1 MSSETGF
8 LTLEIKSP
16 TLTISR
22 SARLAF
28 ALGSLAA
35 LSGCLSSSDSQ
46 QADPVVVENPV
57 AYVERALLFDE
68 NTGALVEDN
77 LADPS
82 AFRPGARLFL
92 KASATA
98 DAETRDIASRA
109 FAGPQFLDDNG
120 QLRYDVKDLHVSH
133 DGSRLLFAMRAP
145 EIEDADDEDQPTWN
159 IWEYDVSTDIL
170 RRIIDSDVTAGAG
183 QDVAPAYL
191 PDGRI
196 VFSST
201 RQRISKAVLLD
212 EGKPQYSGLDEEGD
226 SPGFVLHVMDDDGQ
240 NIEQIT
246 FNQSHD
252 LDPMV
257 ADDGTIV
264 FSRWDNAGQ
273 TRNNG
278 VNLYRVNPDGT
289 GLSYLFGRHSHDS
302 VPEAN
307 DIQYLPPRKSDSGN
321 LLVQLRPFETDD
333 YASVLAEVDVDQF
346 VEANLRLDGTEGSG
360 QRSLVPGVGL
370 DGQLSLK
377 GSYASVSPLLDGTN
391 RYLVSWTPCRLR
403 ETATDRIVNC
413 TEDRL
418 QSEDYQP
425 AEPVYGLWLLDIN
438 SETQRPVVPP
448 VEGVQFDEAV
458 LMKERPLE
466 GFIPESQFTGD
477 EGALGD
483 AGYGVLHIRS
493 VYDIDGVDT
502 TPTGIAAMADPL
514 QTPPEDRP
522 ARFLRLEK
530 PVAIPDENVRDFDNS
545 AFGRSRAQLMREIL
559 GYVPIEPDGSVKVA
573 VPANVAFAISILD
586 EKGQRVGGAMGN
598 RHQNWLTVRP
608 GETLECSGCHNP
620 NSPTP
625 HGRPDAGPA
634 SVWGGAATTSLPFPN
649 TDPALFAD
657 MGETMAQV
665 FARINEIRRPTPD
678 VIYADEWSGD
688 AVDPKPDSFA
698 YAYADLQTPPPISG
712 VCATDWAPN
721 CRIVINY
728 EQHIHPLWS
737 VNREVLDPD
746 TMAVVDDYTC
756 TSCHTDTDAADAQQ
770 VPAGQLDLGDGP
782 SPDEPLH
789 FNAYRELLF
798 PDSEQELVNG
808 ALIDVLVDSGEVLRD
823 EEGNPILDANGDE
836 QPILVTV
843 PVQASMSVNGARASR
858 FFDVFADDGSHRD
871 FLSPAEL
878 RLIAEWLDIGG
889 QYFNNPFDA
898 PED

>member
-1 MSSETGF
+1 M
-8 LTLEIKSP
+8 EIKSP

-22 SARLAF
+22 SARLAV

-170 RRIIDSDVTAGAG
+170 RRIIDSDVTARAG

-307 DIQYLPPRKSDSGN
+307 DIQYLQPRKSDSGN

-678 VIYADEWSGD
+678 VVYADEWSGD

>member
-1 MSSETGF
+1 MSWNVIRNRVRK
-8 LTLEIKSP
+8 LEIKSP
-16 TLTISR
+16 SLQISH
-22 SARLAF
+22 SVRLAI
-28 ALGSLAA
+28 ALGSLAV

-57 AYVERALLFDE
+57 AYVERSLLFDE

-82 AFRPGARLFL
+82 AFRPGARLLL

-159 IWEYDVSTDIL
+159 IWEYDVSTDAL
-170 RRIIDSDVTAGAG
+170 RRIIDSDVTARAG

-196 VFSST
+196 IFSST

-226 SPGFVLHVMDDDGQ
+226 SPALVLHVMDDDGQ

-278 VNLYRVNPDGT
+278 VNLYRVNPDGS
-289 GLSYLFGRHSHDS
+289 GLSYLYGRNSHDS

-307 DIQYLPPRKSDSGN
+307 DIQYLQPRKSDSGN

-346 VEANLRLDGTEGSG
+346 VEANLRIDGTEGAG

-425 AEPVYGLWLLDIN
+425 AEPVYGLWLLDIT

-466 GFIPESQFTGD
+466 DFIPESQFTGD

-502 TPTGIAAMADPL
+502 TPAGIAAMADPL

-530 PVAIPDENVRDFDNS
+530 PVAIPDDNVRDFDNS

-573 VPANVAFAISILD
+573 VPANVAFAISVLD
-586 EKGQRVGGAMGN
+586 EKGQRIGA

-625 HGRPDAGPA
+625 HGRPDAGPGP
-634 SVWGGAATTSLPFPN
+634 VWGGAATTGTSFPN
-649 TDPALFAD
+649 TDSSLFTD
-657 MGETMAQV
+657 MGETMAEV
-665 FARINEIRRPTPD
+665 FARINELRRPTPD

-712 VCATDWAPN
+712 VCATEWAPN

-756 TSCHTDTDAADAQQ
+756 TSCHTNTDAADAQQ
-770 VPAGQLDLGDGP
+770 LPAGQLDLGDGP

-798 PDSEQELVNG
+798 PDNEQELVNG
-808 ALIDVLVDSGEVLRD
+808 ALVDVLVDSGEVLED
-823 EEGNPILDANGDE
+823 EEGNPILDAEGNV
-836 QPILVTV
+836 QPIMVTV
-843 PVQASMSVNGARASR
+843 PIQASMSVNGARASR
-858 FFDVFADDGSHRD
+858 FFNVFEDGGSHKD
-871 FLSPAEL
+871 FLTPAEL

-898 PED
+898 PEN

>member
-1 MSSETGF
+1 M
-8 LTLEIKSP
+8 EIKSP

-307 DIQYLPPRKSDSGN
+307 DIQYLQPRKSDSGN

-418 QSEDYQP
+418 QSEVYQP

-678 VIYADEWSGD
+678 VVYADEWSGD

-789 FNAYRELLF
+789 FKAYRELLF

>member
-1 MSSETGF
+1 M
-8 LTLEIKSP
+8 EIKSP
-16 TLTISR
+16 ILNISR
-22 SARLAF
+22 STRLAV

-307 DIQYLPPRKSDSGN
+307 DIQYLQPRKSDSGN

-586 EKGQRVGGAMGN
+586 AKGQRVGGAMGN

-625 HGRPDAGPA
+625 HGRPDSGPA

-657 MGETMAQV
+657 MGETMAEV
-665 FARINEIRRPTPD
+665 FARINEIRRPTAD
-678 VIYADEWSGD
+678 VIFADEWSGD
-688 AVDPKPDSFA
+688 AVNPKPESFA

>member
-1 MSSETGF
+1 M
-8 LTLEIKSP
+8 EIKSP
-16 TLTISR
+16 ILNISR
-22 SARLAF
+22 STRLAV

-98 DAETRDIASRA
+98 DAEKRDIASRA

-120 QLRYDVKDLHVSH
+120 QLRFDVKDLHVSH

-170 RRIIDSDVTAGAG
+170 RRIIDSDVTARAG

-212 EGKPQYSGLDEEGD
+212 EGKPQYFGLDEEGD

-307 DIQYLPPRKSDSGN
+307 DIQYLQPRKSDSGN

-586 EKGQRVGGAMGN
+586 AKGQRVGGAMGN

-657 MGETMAQV
+657 MGETMAEV
-665 FARINEIRRPTPD
+665 FARINEIRRPTAD
-678 VIYADEWSGD
+678 VIFADEWSGD
-688 AVDPKPDSFA
+688 AVNPKPESFA

>member
-1 MSSETGF
+1 M
-8 LTLEIKSP
+8 EIKSP
-16 TLTISR
+16 NLNICR
-22 SARLAF
+22 SARLAL
-28 ALGSLAA
+28 ALGSLAG

-77 LADPS
+77 LADPT
-82 AFRPGARLFL
+82 AFRPGARLLL

-109 FAGPQFLDDNG
+109 FAGPEFLDDNG

-133 DGSRLLFAMRAP
+133 DGARLLFAMRAP

-159 IWEYDVSTDIL
+159 IWEYDVSADTL
-170 RRIIDSDVTAGAG
+170 RRIIGSDVTARAG

-226 SPGFVLHVMDDDGQ
+226 SPAFVLHVMDDDGE

-289 GLSYLFGRHSHDS
+289 GLSYLYGRHSHDS

-307 DIQYLPPRKSDSGN
+307 GIQYLQPRKSDSGN
-321 LLVQLRPFETDD
+321 LLVQLRPFESDD
-333 YASVLAEVDVDQF
+333 YASVLAEVDVEQF
-346 VEANLRLDGTEGSG
+346 VEANLRTDGTEGTG
-360 QRSLVPGVGL
+360 QQPLVPGVGL

-403 ETATDRIVNC
+403 EVATDRIVNC
-413 TEDRL
+413 TDDRL
-418 QSEDYQP
+418 ESEAYLP

-466 GFIPESQFTGD
+466 GFIPESQFAGP
-477 EGALGD
+477 EGALKD

-502 TPTGIAAMADPL
+502 TPAGIDVMADPL
-514 QTPPEDRP
+514 QTPPENRP

-573 VPANVAFAISILD
+573 VPANVAFAISVLD
-586 EKGQRVGGAMGN
+586 EQGQRIGA

-608 GETLECSGCHNP
+608 GETLECAGCHNP
-620 NSPTP
+620 NTPTP
-625 HGRPDAGPA
+625 HGRPDAGPDP
-634 SVWGGAATTSLPFPN
+634 VWGGAATIGIPFPN
-649 TDPALFAD
+649 TDPGLFAD
-657 MGETMAQV
+657 MGETMAEV
-665 FARINEIRRPTPD
+665 FARINDIRRPTPD
-678 VIYADEWSGD
+678 VIYADEWSGA
-688 AVDPKPDSFA
+688 AVDPKPDSFS
-698 YAYADLQTPPPISG
+698 YAYAELQTPQPISG
-712 VCATDWAPN
+712 VCASDWAPN

-737 VNREVLDPD
+737 LNREVLDPN

-823 EEGNPILDANGDE
+823 EEGNPILDANGNE

-843 PVQASMSVNGARASR
+843 PVQASMSVNGARASN
-858 FFDVFADDGSHRD
+858 FFDVFAEGGTHRD
-871 FLSPAEL
+871 FLTPSEL
-878 RLIAEWLDIGG
+878 RLIAEWLDVGG

>member
-1 MSSETGF
+1 MSAGTGF
-8 LTLEIKSP
+8 VKLEIESP
-16 TLTISR
+16 STQIGQFV
-22 SARLAF
+22 RLVV
-28 ALGSLAA
+28 ALGTLAV

-82 AFRPGARLFL
+82 AFRPGARLLL

-109 FAGPQFLDDNG
+109 FAGPQFLNDNG

-145 EIEDADDEDQPTWN
+145 EIEGADDEDQPTWN
-159 IWEYDVSTDIL
+159 IWEYDVSTDAL
-170 RRIIDSDVTAGAG
+170 RRIIVSDVTARAG

-212 EGKPQYSGLDEEGD
+212 EGKPQYSGMDEEGD
-226 SPGFVLHVMDDDGQ
+226 SPAFVLHVMDEDGQ

-289 GLSYLFGRHSHDS
+289 GLSYLYGRHSHDS
-302 VPEAN
+302 VLEAN
-307 DIQYLPPRKSDSGN
+307 DIQYLQPRKSDSGN

-333 YASVLAEVDVDQF
+333 YASVLAEIDVDQF
-346 VEANLRLDGTEGSG
+346 VEANLRIDGTEGAG
-360 QRSLVPGVGL
+360 QQSLVPGVGL

-413 TEDRL
+413 TEERL

-425 AEPVYGLWLLDIN
+425 AEPVYGLWLLDIA

-466 GFIPESQFTGD
+466 GFVPESQFMGK

-502 TPTGIAAMADPL
+502 TPAGIAAMADPL

-530 PVAIPDENVRDFDNS
+530 PVAIPDDNVRDFDNS

-573 VPANVAFAISILD
+573 VPANVAFAISVLD
-586 EKGQRVGGAMGN
+586 GQGQRIGA

-625 HGRPDAGPA
+625 HGRPDAGPESA
-634 SVWGGAATTSLPFPN
+634 WGGAATTSLPFPG
-649 TDPALFAD
+649 TDTSLFAD
-657 MGETMAQV
+657 MGETMAEV

-678 VIYADEWSGD
+678 VIFADEWSGD

-698 YAYADLQTPPPISG
+698 YAYADLQTPPPMSG
-712 VCATDWAPN
+712 VCATEWAPN

-746 TMAVVDDYTC
+746 TMVVVDDYTC

-770 VPAGQLDLGDGP
+770 VPAAQLDLGDGP

-798 PDSEQELVNG
+798 PDNKQQLVNG
-808 ALIDVLVDSGEVLRD
+808 ALVDELEDSGEVLRD

-836 QPILVTV
+836 QPIFVTIPV
-843 PVQASMSVNGARASR
+843 PASMSVNGARASN
-858 FFDVFADDGSHRD
+858 FFDVFAEGGSHRD
-871 FLSPAEL
+871 FLTPAEL

-898 PED
+898 PEN

>member
-1 MSSETGF
+1 M
-8 LTLEIKSP
+8 EIKSP

-98 DAETRDIASRA
+98 DAETQDIASRA

-120 QLRYDVKDLHVSH
+120 QLRFDVKDLHVSH

-170 RRIIDSDVTAGAG
+170 RRIIESDVTARAG

-307 DIQYLPPRKSDSGN
+307 DIQYLQPRKSDSGN

>member
-1 MSSETGF
+1 M
-8 LTLEIKSP
+8 EIKSP
-16 TLTISR
+16 TLNISR
-22 SARLAF
+22 STRLAV

-98 DAETRDIASRA
+98 DAETQDIASRA

-307 DIQYLPPRKSDSGN
+307 DIQYLQPRKSDSGN
-321 LLVQLRPFETDD
+321 LLVQLRPFESDD

-346 VEANLRLDGTEGSG
+346 VEANLRLDGTEGLG

-573 VPANVAFAISILD
+573 VPANVAFAISVLD
-586 EKGQRVGGAMGN
+586 ERGQRIGA

-608 GETLECSGCHNP
+608 GETLECAGCHNP

-625 HGRPDAGPA
+625 HGRPDAGPGPA
-634 SVWGGAATTSLPFPN
+634 WGGAETTGREFPN
-649 TDPALFAD
+649 TDRNLFAD
-657 MGETMAQV
+657 MGETMAEV
-665 FARINEIRRPTPD
+665 FARINEIRRPTAD
-678 VIYADEWSGD
+678 VIFADEWSGE
-688 AVDPKPDSFA
+688 AVDPKPDSFV
-698 YAYADLQTPPPISG
+698 YAYADLQTSPPISG
-712 VCATDWAPN
+712 VCAIEWAPN

-728 EQHIHPLWS
+728 EQHIHPIWG
-737 VNREVLDPD
+737 VDREIENPGN
-746 TMAVVDDYTC
+746 TC
-756 TSCHTDTDAADAQQ
+756 TNCHSNTDAEGAAA
-770 VPAGQLDLGDGP
+770 VPAAQLDLSDGP

-789 FNAYRELLF
+789 FKAYRELLY
-798 PDSEQELVNG
+798 PDNEQELVDD
-808 ALIDVLVDSGEVLRD
+808 ALIDRLVDSGQILRD
-823 EEGNPILDANGDE
+823 GEGNPILDEDGNE
-836 QPILVTV
+836 QPTPPVTV
-843 PVQASMSVNGARASR
+843 PVRPSMSVNGARASN
-858 FFDVFADDGSHRD
+858 FFDVFAEGGTHEDR
-871 FLSPAEL
+871 LTPAEL

>member
-1 MSSETGF
+1 M
-8 LTLEIKSP
+8 EIKSP
-16 TLTISR
+16 TLNISR
-22 SARLAF
+22 STRLAV

-307 DIQYLPPRKSDSGN
+307 DIQYLQPRKSDSGN
-321 LLVQLRPFETDD
+321 LLVQLRPFESDD

-346 VEANLRLDGTEGSG
+346 VEANLRLDGTEGLG

-586 EKGQRVGGAMGN
+586 EKGRRVGGAMGN

-625 HGRPDAGPA
+625 HGRPDAGPS

-678 VIYADEWSGD
+678 VVYADEWSGD
-688 AVDPKPDSFA
+688 AVNPKPDGFA
-698 YAYADLQTPPPISG
+698 YAYADLQTPSPISG
-712 VCATDWAPN
+712 VCATEWAPN

-737 VNREVLDPD
+737 LNREILDPD
-746 TMAVVDDYTC
+746 TMAVLDDATC
-756 TSCHTDTDAADAQQ
+756 TSCHSNSDAAGMAR
-770 VPAGQLDLGDGP
+770 VPEAQLDLSDGP

-789 FNAYRELLF
+789 FKAYRELLF
-798 PDSEQELVNG
+798 PDNEEELVGG
-808 ALIDVLVDSGEVLRD
+808 AILDRRVDSGEILRD

-843 PVQASMSVNGARASR
+843 PVQASMTVNGALASR

>member
-1 MSSETGF
+1 M
-8 LTLEIKSP
+8 EIKSP
-16 TLTISR
+16 TLNISR
-22 SARLAF
+22 STRLAV

-98 DAETRDIASRA
+98 DAETQDIASRA

-159 IWEYDVSTDIL
+159 IWEYDVSNDIL
-170 RRIIDSDVTAGAG
+170 RRIIDSDVTARAG

-307 DIQYLPPRKSDSGN
+307 DIQYLQPRKSDSGN
-321 LLVQLRPFETDD
+321 LLVQLRPFESDD

-530 PVAIPDENVRDFDNS
+530 PVAIPDEDVRDFDNS

-573 VPANVAFAISILD
+573 VPANVAFAISVLD
-586 EKGQRVGGAMGN
+586 ERGQRIGA

-608 GETLECSGCHNP
+608 GETLECAGCHNP

-625 HGRPDAGPA
+625 HGRPDAGPGPA
-634 SVWGGAATTSLPFPN
+634 WGGAETTGREFPN
-649 TDPALFAD
+649 TDRNLFAD
-657 MGETMAQV
+657 MGETMAEV
-665 FARINEIRRPTPD
+665 FARINEIRRPTAD
-678 VIYADEWSGD
+678 VIFADEWSGE
-688 AVDPKPDSFA
+688 AVDPKPDSFV
-698 YAYADLQTPPPISG
+698 YAYADLQTSPPISG
-712 VCATDWAPN
+712 VCAIEWAPN

-728 EQHIHPLWS
+728 EQHIHPIWG
-737 VNREVLDPD
+737 VDREIENPGN
-746 TMAVVDDYTC
+746 TC
-756 TSCHTDTDAADAQQ
+756 TNCHSNTDAEGAAA
-770 VPAGQLDLGDGP
+770 VPAAQLDLSDGP

-789 FNAYRELLF
+789 FKAYRELLY
-798 PDSEQELVNG
+798 PDNEQELVDD
-808 ALIDVLVDSGEVLRD
+808 ALIDRLVDSGQILRD
-823 EEGNPILDANGDE
+823 GEGNPILDEDGNE
-836 QPILVTV
+836 QPTPPVTV
-843 PVQASMSVNGARASR
+843 PVRPSMSVNGARASN
-858 FFDVFADDGSHRD
+858 FFDVFAEGGTHEDR
-871 FLSPAEL
+871 LTPAEL

>member
-1 MSSETGF
+1 M
-8 LTLEIKSP
+8 EIKSP

-170 RRIIDSDVTAGAG
+170 RRIIDSDVTARAG

-307 DIQYLPPRKSDSGN
+307 DIQYLQPRKSDSGN

>member
-1 MSSETGF
+1 M
-8 LTLEIKSP
+8 EIKSP
-16 TLTISR
+16 TLNISR
-22 SARLAF
+22 STRLAV

-307 DIQYLPPRKSDSGN
+307 DIQYLQPRKSDSGN

-657 MGETMAQV
+657 MGETMAEV
-665 FARINEIRRPTPD
+665 FARINEIRRPTAD
-678 VIYADEWSGD
+678 VIFADEWSGE
-688 AVDPKPDSFA
+688 AVDPKPDSFV
-698 YAYADLQTPPPISG
+698 YAYADLQTSPPISG
-712 VCATDWAPN
+712 VCAIEWAPN

-728 EQHIHPLWS
+728 EQHIHPIWG
-737 VNREVLDPD
+737 VDREIENPGN
-746 TMAVVDDYTC
+746 TC
-756 TSCHTDTDAADAQQ
+756 TNCHSNTDAEGAAA
-770 VPAGQLDLGDGP
+770 VPAAQLDLSDGP

-789 FNAYRELLF
+789 FKAYRELLY
-798 PDSEQELVNG
+798 PDNEQELVDD
-808 ALIDVLVDSGEVLRD
+808 ALIDRLVDSGQILRD
-823 EEGNPILDANGDE
+823 GEGNPILDEDGNE
-836 QPILVTV
+836 QPTPPVTV
-843 PVQASMSVNGARASR
+843 PVRPSMSVNGARASN
-858 FFDVFADDGSHRD
+858 FFDVFAEGGTHEDR
-871 FLSPAEL
+871 LTPAEL

>member
-1 MSSETGF
+1 M
-8 LTLEIKSP
+8 EIKSP
-16 TLTISR
+16 SLNIPR
-22 SARLAF
+22 SARLAI
-28 ALGSLAA
+28 ALGSLVA

-68 NTGALVEDN
+68 NTGALIEDN

-82 AFRPGARLFL
+82 AFRPGARLLL

-109 FAGPQFLDDNG
+109 FSGPQFLDDNG

-159 IWEYDVSTDIL
+159 IWEYDVITDAL
-170 RRIIDSDVTAGAG
+170 RRVIDSDVTARAG

-226 SPGFVLHVMDDDGQ
+226 SPALVLHVMDDDGQ

-289 GLSYLFGRHSHDS
+289 GLSYLYGRHSHDS

-307 DIQYLPPRKSDSGN
+307 DIQYLQPRKSDSGN

-333 YASVLAEVDVDQF
+333 YASVLAEVDVDQY
-346 VEANLRLDGTEGSG
+346 VEANLRIDGTEASG
-360 QRSLVPGVGL
+360 QRPLVPGVGL

-413 TEDRL
+413 TDDRL

-425 AEPVYGLWLLDIN
+425 AEPVYGLWLLDIT

-448 VEGVQFDEAV
+448 VEGIQFDEAV

-502 TPTGIAAMADPL
+502 TPAGIAAMADPL

-586 EKGQRVGGAMGN
+586 EQGQRMNGVLGN

-625 HGRPDAGPA
+625 HGRPDAGPESA
-634 SVWGGAATTSLPFPN
+634 WPGAATTGTQFPN
-649 TDPALFAD
+649 TDSGLFTD
-657 MGETMAQV
+657 MGETMAEV

-678 VIYADEWSGD
+678 VIYSDEWSGD
-688 AVDPKPDSFA
+688 VVDPKPESFA

-712 VCATDWAPN
+712 VCATEWAPN

-737 VNREVLDPD
+737 LNREVLDSD
-746 TMAVVDDYTC
+746 TMAVLDDYTC
-756 TSCHTDTDAADAQQ
+756 TSCHSNSDAADVPQL
-770 VPAGQLDLGDGP
+770 PAGQLDLGDGP
-782 SPDEPLH
+782 SPAEPLH

-798 PDSEQELVNG
+798 PDNEQELVNG
-808 ALIDVLVDSGEVLRD
+808 ALVDVLVDSGEVLED
-823 EEGNPILDANGDE
+823 EEGNPILDAEGNV
-836 QPILVTV
+836 QPIMVTV
-843 PVQASMSVNGARASR
+843 PVQASMSVNGARASD
-858 FFDVFADDGSHRD
+858 FFEVFAEGGTHRD
-871 FLSPAEL
+871 FLTPAEL

>member
-1 MSSETGF
+1 M
-8 LTLEIKSP
+8 EIKSP

-98 DAETRDIASRA
+98 DAETQDIASRA

-170 RRIIDSDVTAGAG
+170 RRIIESDVTARAG

-307 DIQYLPPRKSDSGN
+307 DIQYLQPRKSDSGN

-678 VIYADEWSGD
+678 VVYADEWSGD

>member
-1 MSSETGF
+1 MD
-8 LTLEIKSP
+8 IKFPGSP
-16 TLTISR
+16 SFFCA
-22 SARLAF
+22 ARVAVS
-28 ALGSLAA
+28 LGVAML
-35 LSGCLSSSDSQ
+35 LSGCLSGSDSQ
-46 QADPVVVENPV
+46 QSDPVVVETPV

-68 NTGALVEDN
+68 NTGTLVEDN
-77 LADPS
+77 LADPA
-82 AFRPGARLFL
+82 AFRPGARLLL
-92 KASATA
+92 KARASA

-109 FAGPQFLDDNG
+109 FTGPQFLDDSG
-120 QLRYDVKDLHVSH
+120 RLRYDVKDLHVSH

-145 EIEDADDEDQPTWN
+145 EIEGADDEDQPTWN
-159 IWEYDVSTDIL
+159 IWEYDVGTDGL
-170 RRIIDSDVTAGAG
+170 RRVIDSDVTARAG

-212 EGKPQYSGLDEEGD
+212 EGKPQYSGLEEAGNN
-226 SPGFVLHVMDDDGQ
+226 PAFVLHVMDDDGQ
-240 NIEQIT
+240 NIQQIT

-257 ADDGTIV
+257 ADDGTII

-289 GLSYLFGRHSHDS
+289 GLSYLYGRHSHGS

-307 DIQYLPPRKSDSGN
+307 NVQYLQPRKSDNGK
-321 LLVQLRPFETDD
+321 LLVQLRPFESED
-333 YASVLAEVDVDQF
+333 YASVPAEVDVAQF
-346 VEANLRLDGTEGSG
+346 VEANLRIDGTEGEG
-360 QRSLVPGVGL
+360 QQSLVPGVGL

-403 ETATDRIVNC
+403 DGATDRIVNC

-425 AEPVYGLWLLDIN
+425 AEPVYGLWLLDLN
-438 SETQRPVVPP
+438 GETQRPVVPP
-448 VEGVQFDEAV
+448 IEGIQFDEAV

-466 GFIPESQFTGD
+466 DFIPESQFTGK

-502 TPTGIAAMADPL
+502 TPAGIAAMADPL

-530 PVAIPDENVRDFDNS
+530 PVAIPDRNVRDFDNS

-573 VPANVAFAISILD
+573 VPANVAFAISVLN
-586 EKGQRVGGAMGN
+586 EQGQRIGA
-598 RHQNWLTVRP
+598 RHQNWLMVRP
-608 GETLECSGCHNP
+608 GETLECAGCHNP

-625 HGRPDAGPA
+625 HGRPGAGPG
-634 SVWGGAATTSLPFPN
+634 SVWGGAATTGLPFPN
-649 TDPALFAD
+649 TDSGLFAD
-657 MGETMAQV
+657 MGETMAEL
-665 FARINEIRRPTPD
+665 FARINDIRRPTPD

-688 AVDPKPDSFA
+688 AVDPKPESFV
-698 YAYADLQTPPPISG
+698 YAYADLQIPPPISG
-712 VCATDWAPN
+712 VCAADWASN
-721 CRIVINY
+721 CRIVVNY

-756 TSCHTDTDAADAQQ
+756 TGCHTNTDAAGAQQ

-782 SPDEPLH
+782 SPAQPLH

-798 PDSEQELVNG
+798 PDNEQELVNG
-808 ALIDVLVDSGEVLRD
+808 ALVDVLVDSGEVLED
-823 EEGNPILDANGDE
+823 EEGNPILDAEGNV
-836 QPILVTV
+836 QPIMVTV
-843 PVQASMSVNGARASR
+843 PVQASMSVNGARASN
-858 FFDVFADDGSHRD
+858 FFDVFAEGGSHRD
-871 FLSPAEL
+871 FLTPAEL

>member
-1 MSSETGF
+1 M
-8 LTLEIKSP
+8 EIKSP
-16 TLTISR
+16 TLNISR
-22 SARLAF
+22 STRLAV

-170 RRIIDSDVTAGAG
+170 RRIIDSDVTARAG

-307 DIQYLPPRKSDSGN
+307 DIQYLQPRKSDSGN

-346 VEANLRLDGTEGSG
+346 VEANLRLDGTEGLG

-448 VEGVQFDEAV
+448 AEGVQFDEAV

-678 VIYADEWSGD
+678 VVYADEWSGD

>member
-1 MSSETGF
+1 M
-8 LTLEIKSP
+8 
-16 TLTISR
+16 
-22 SARLAF
+22 
-28 ALGSLAA
+28 
-35 LSGCLSSSDSQ
+35 
-46 QADPVVVENPV
+46 
-57 AYVERALLFDE
+57 
-68 NTGALVEDN
+68 
-77 LADPS
+77 
-82 AFRPGARLFL
+82 
-92 KASATA
+92 
-98 DAETRDIASRA
+98 
-109 FAGPQFLDDNG
+109 
-120 QLRYDVKDLHVSH
+120 
-133 DGSRLLFAMRAP
+133 
-145 EIEDADDEDQPTWN
+145 
-159 IWEYDVSTDIL
+159 
-170 RRIIDSDVTAGAG
+170 
-183 QDVAPAYL
+183 
-191 PDGRI
+191 
-196 VFSST
+196 
-201 RQRISKAVLLD
+201 
-212 EGKPQYSGLDEEGD
+212 
-226 SPGFVLHVMDDDGQ
+226 
-240 NIEQIT
+240 
-246 FNQSHD
+246 
-252 LDPMV
+252 
-257 ADDGTIV
+257 
-264 FSRWDNAGQ
+264 
-273 TRNNG
+273 
-278 VNLYRVNPDGT
+278 
-289 GLSYLFGRHSHDS
+289 
-302 VPEAN
+302 
-307 DIQYLPPRKSDSGN
+307 
-321 LLVQLRPFETDD
+321 
-333 YASVLAEVDVDQF
+333 
-346 VEANLRLDGTEGSG
+346 
-360 QRSLVPGVGL
+360 
-370 DGQLSLK
+370 
-377 GSYASVSPLLDGTN
+377 
-391 RYLVSWTPCRLR
+391 LVS
-403 ETATDRIVNC
+403 E
-413 TEDRL
+413 
-418 QSEDYQP
+418 S
-425 AEPVYGLWLLDIN
+425 
-438 SETQRPVVPP
+438 
-448 VEGVQFDEAV
+448 V

-586 EKGQRVGGAMGN
+586 AKGQRVGGAMGN

-657 MGETMAQV
+657 MGETMAEV
-665 FARINEIRRPTPD
+665 FARINEIRRPTAD
-678 VIYADEWSGD
+678 VIFADEWSGD
-688 AVDPKPDSFA
+688 AVNPKPESFA